1 MVEDPNELPLH
12 PPTRH
17 LSFRAVWQNVCSL
30 GEPYIH
36 RIWDA
41 ATPEE
46 RHNMFLASTTP
57 QRLRL
62 ISWSQAPDAT
72 PTAATLLTA
81 LPEPQLPAHIE
92 IREELYRLYLSC
104 HSERKR
110 TRQSRSSA
118 STSSP
123 TAVHPPG
130 NDLATSTTTEA
141 TSHNYLEGARV
152 GEAQNPGPPL
162 QQSSNHSTYLRRRR
176 HKRRTSP
183 GSRLEARQA
192 PRQPP
197 HRTRQQPVTSTTP
210 ARRPPSPRAAAA
222 RNPTYK
228 DALLN
233 GRPANSPAAMYDGP
247 TGGPTPLP
255 AHFGHSPSWR
265 NRAPEGPAPS
275 WSAPWIPAHPHP
287 WSQFLDHYLPLP
299 QMQDT
304 FHFRGTFPCSSFPG
318 WWTTAPPPAP
328 PTTTRA
334 PGDHGPKSP
343 PPPGLSAGACVQPL
357 HHLIHAL

>member
-1 MVEDPNELPLH
+1 MKEFFQQQTPAIRRALYDAARPAKQERLRAMVEDPNELPLH

-41 ATPEE
+41 ATTEE
-46 RHNMFLASTTP
+46 RHNMFLASTTS

-110 TRQSRSSA
+110 TRQSRSAA

-162 QQSSNHSTYLRRRR
+162 QQSSNHSTYLGCRR

-210 ARRPPSPRAAAA
+210 ARRPPTTEQRPPGTPPTRMPSSMGAPPTA
-222 RNPTYK
+222 R
-228 DALLN
+228 
-233 GRPANSPAAMYDGP
+233 
-247 TGGPTPLP
+247 
-255 AHFGHSPSWR
+255 
-265 NRAPEGPAPS
+265 
-275 WSAPWIPAHPHP
+275 
-287 WSQFLDHYLPLP
+287 Q
-299 QMQDT
+299 
-304 FHFRGTFPCSSFPG
+304 PCM
-318 WWTTAPPPAP
+318 TAPPAARP
-328 PTTTRA
+328 PCLPTLATPQAGGTARQRD
-334 PGDHGPKSP
+334 PPPRGQRLGSRLTLTHGPSSLTTIFLCPKCKTHSIFGARSRAQVSP
-343 PPPGLSAGACVQPL
+343 DGGPL
-357 HHLIHAL
+357 HCQQHLQ